1 MTMAMLRSRYLLR
14 RGGIPLALPRSSSS
28 GRRTTS
34 AQGQGDFRVTV
45 RASPSSTSPRASHSS
60 STSHRLG
67 FPDEYA
73 GSSDRAGPSISFGA
87 PADDGISITA
97 SGDELGSGEDD
108 LAALPPSGRVALP
121 ESDPELTA
129 MLSRAAESIGLH
141 YRRPPSPERSRLD
154 DWFLG
159 VQAERRQPP
168 PVPFFPEVH
177 EEVTRSWKAPF
188 SARNRP
194 STSSVLT
201 TLDGGAAQ
209 GYVEV
214 PPVERLCPQG
224 AAAWRG
230 NPRLPSRACM
240 FSSALTAKAYGAAG
254 QAASAL
260 HAMALLQVHQAKAL
274 KQLHEGDADPGVLQ
288 ELRTATDLAL
298 RATKVMARV
307 LGQTM
312 STLVVQ
318 ERHLWL
324 SLADMRESDKHRFL
338 DSPISQAGLFGDA
351 VEDFAQQFS
360 AAQKQTEAIR
370 HILPR
375 RSAAVST
382 PPPAAAPPSARRR
395 RRPPAA
401 STSAPARPQQQP
413 SSQRPQHGAG
423 RRKAAQPASAPA
435 KPVKRQGRRRPW
447 DGRPGTSGSCSSGDG
462 DSTTPSPGGGPGGE
476 FLFCSTTGPRV
487 SGTQNFKRAVSFSS
501 GSQEGE
507 DGSAQDPISTLP
519 SPSLFASGQQGP
531 VRGRDAFSRA
541 PCPAVEPGE
550 CRTTHSD
557 PTSRRTAFRVGP
569 LGSTSLPHRGYV
581 DNSPGPACTVPGGL
595 ARAPQAVSL
604 APKDHQTRL
613 RDSVRPASSQV
624 QGHSVHLS
632 VEPGCPCLACRSRGP
647 TGEGRDTAGP
657 SSRDEVRVLQPLLH
671 RTQERRWVTTN
682 LGPARSEPGP
692 SQAPVQDVDAETHLS
707 MRPSLRLVCSDRPEG
722 RLLPCLIPPSTQTV
736 SPLCVRRASIPV
748 GPPLRA
754 PQPVGA
760 SGQPGK
766 EQTLPYA
773 EDLFSR
779 HGVGLGQPHSTSL
792 RGACSVNAEMPGVS
806 PAQEGGSTETF
817 SEAPGAYGIL
827 SRYHAARIASYETAS
842 ALASRPSPEMGMA
855 PRHRPGLT
863 HPVLPSHLQ
872 PMVGPC
878 FSSGRSSPRASIQAC
893 CCFNRCF
900 CHGLGGHVQRARSRG
915 ALDRA
920 PAAVAYQLPRVAGSM
935 ACSAPLQNA
944 ATREAYT
951 GPLGQHCDRCVH
963 QPPRRSTL
971 LSHVATRPPF
981 PPLESEASEVAS
993 RRSCPRQAQS
1003 CSRRALTSAR
1013 PSGRMAT
1020 PPRGTPADLETL
1032 RGRSGRP
1039 VCLPGHVPLPVVFLP
1054 VRGDPRYRCT
1064 GMQLASGLTQ
1074 YAFPPVRLLA
1084 QTLCK
1089 VREDEEQVLLVAP
1102 YWPNRTWFPE
1112 LMLLA
1117 TAPPWQIPL
1126 RRDLLSQRGGTLWH
1140 PRPDLWNLHVWSL
1153 DGTRRF

>member
-1 MTMAMLRSRYLLR
+1 MDESCSHCGNMTMAMLRSRYLLAR

-34 AQGQGDFRVTV
+34 AQGQGDLRITV
-45 RASPSSTSPRASHSS
+45 RASPSSTSPWASHSS

-87 PADDGISITA
+87 PADDGVSITA

-108 LAALPPSGRVALP
+108 SAALPPSGRVALP

-129 MLSRAAESIGLH
+129 MLSRAAESVGLH

-159 VQAERRQPP
+159 AQAERRQPP

-194 STSSVLT
+194 SASSVLT

-214 PPVERLCPQG
+214 PPVERAIAMQLCPQG

-230 NPRLPSRACM
+230 NPRLPSRACK

-298 RATKVMARV
+298 RATKVTAWA

-318 ERHLWL
+318 ERHPCLHQGRR
-324 SLADMRESDKHRFL
+324 S
-338 DSPISQAGLFGDA
+338 SPCTVKGS
-351 VEDFAQQFS
+351 
-360 AAQKQTEAIR
+360 R
-370 HILPR
+370 HSYPQLPR
-375 RSAAVST
+375 RLAHS
-382 PPPAAAPPSARRR
+382 
-395 RRPPAA
+395 
-401 STSAPARPQQQP
+401 
-413 SSQRPQHGAG
+413 
-423 RRKAAQPASAPA
+423 
-435 KPVKRQGRRRPW
+435 
-447 DGRPGTSGSCSSGDG
+447 
-462 DSTTPSPGGGPGGE
+462 
-476 FLFCSTTGPRV
+476 
-487 SGTQNFKRAVSFSS
+487 
-501 GSQEGE
+501 
-507 DGSAQDPISTLP
+507 
-519 SPSLFASGQQGP
+519 GP
-531 VRGRDAFSRA
+531 VS
-541 PCPAVEPGE
+541 
-550 CRTTHSD
+550 
-557 PTSRRTAFRVGP
+557 
-569 LGSTSLPHRGYV
+569 STV
-581 DNSPGPACTVPGGL
+581 V
-595 ARAPQAVSL
+595 
-604 APKDHQTRL
+604 
-613 RDSVRPASSQV
+613 
-624 QGHSVHLS
+624 
-632 VEPGCPCLACRSRGP
+632 
-647 TGEGRDTAGP
+647 
-657 SSRDEVRVLQPLLH
+657 
-671 RTQERRWVTTN
+671 RTQ
-682 LGPARSEPGP
+682 GYGAQS
-692 SQAPVQDVDAETHLS
+692 
-707 MRPSLRLVCSDRPEG
+707 
-722 RLLPCLIPPSTQTV
+722 
-736 SPLCVRRASIPV
+736 
-748 GPPLRA
+748 
-754 PQPVGA
+754 PQPVGT

-817 SEAPGAYGIL
+817 SEAPGAYGIF

-842 ALASRPSPEMGMA
+842 ALASRPGPEMGMA
-855 PRHRPGLT
+855 PRHIPGLT

-872 PMVGPC
+872 PLVGPC
-878 FSSGRSSPRASIQAC
+878 ISSGRSAPRASIQAC
-893 CCFNRCF
+893 CCFNRCL

-944 ATREAYT
+944 ATREACT

-963 QPPRRSTL
+963 QPPGRSTL
-971 LSHVATRPPF
+971 PSHVATRPPS

-993 RRSCPRQAQS
+993 RRSCPRRAQP

-1039 VCLPGHVPLPVVFLP
+1039 VCLPRHVSLPVVFLP
-1054 VRGDPRYRCT
+1054 VRGDPRYRCA

-1074 YAFPPVRLLA
+1074 ICVSPSEPSRTDPV
-1084 QTLCK
+1084 QG
-1089 VREDEEQVLLVAP
+1089 Q
-1102 YWPNRTWFPE
+1102 
-1112 LMLLA
+1112 
-1117 TAPPWQIPL
+1117 
-1126 RRDLLSQRGGTLWH
+1126 GG
-1140 PRPDLWNLHVWSL
+1140 
-1153 DGTRRF
+1153 